1 MQGEAAA
8 AAVRQALTDSVRLR
22 LRADVVVGSCL
33 SGGLDSST
41 IVCLMSR
48 ELQQQDASAAVKT
61 ITARSLDAEFD
72 EGRYA
77 QAVIAATRTVPTE
90 VTPRPE
96 QLFEDLDALVWHQDE
111 PFVSTSIYA
120 QWTVF
125 KAAAEQGLTVM
136 LDGQGADEVFGG
148 YRGFFGAALAG
159 HVRRGALG
167 AWIAEVKALKS
178 VAGFSPAR
186 SVGYTLAYL
195 FPGAAR
201 LLGRLDNRS
210 YSDDSW
216 ISAAHRAAFA
226 NDPSQRYGARAT
238 SVTGMSLAQIKA
250 TNLPMLLRWEDRNS
264 MAHSIEA
271 RVPFLDYRVV
281 ETGLGLPDTEK
292 VHRGVSKSVVRRA
305 MDGIVPSM
313 VLDRRDKMGF
323 LTAEPLWV
331 KRDMAPRFRAE
342 VASAIKRLPGI
353 LLPVLLDQ
361 FDEVVAGKRPFDF
374 RYWRAI
380 VLARWANVF
389 AVEFDR

>member
-125 KAAAEQGLTVM
+125 KAAAEQGLTDRGRTRSSADTAASSAPPSLGM
-136 LDGQGADEVFGG
+136 CGAV
-148 YRGFFGAALAG
+148 
-159 HVRRGALG
+159 
-167 AWIAEVKALKS
+167 
-178 VAGFSPAR
+178 
-186 SVGYTLAYL
+186 
-195 FPGAAR
+195 
-201 LLGRLDNRS
+201 
-210 YSDDSW
+210 
-216 ISAAHRAAFA
+216 
-226 NDPSQRYGARAT
+226 
-238 SVTGMSLAQIKA
+238 
-250 TNLPMLLRWEDRNS
+250 
-264 MAHSIEA
+264 
-271 RVPFLDYRVV
+271 
-281 ETGLGLPDTEK
+281 
-292 VHRGVSKSVVRRA
+292 
-305 MDGIVPSM
+305 
-313 VLDRRDKMGF
+313 
-323 LTAEPLWV
+323 
-331 KRDMAPRFRAE
+331 
-342 VASAIKRLPGI
+342 
-353 LLPVLLDQ
+353 
-361 FDEVVAGKRPFDF
+361 
-374 RYWRAI
+374 
-380 VLARWANVF
+380 RWAPG
-389 AVEFDR
+389 